1 MPVDTEVRDRVI
13 LITLNRPERMN
24 ALDAEMNAQLNDAL
38 HRLAEDDDIW
48 VAIITG
54 AGDRAFCSGRDLM
67 AGGPGSPEYHH
78 EMAARG
84 EHAQSGEREFPP
96 DKIWKPVIAAING
109 WCLAGGFALAL
120 SCDFRLMAD
129 SARIGSMAVKRNR
142 VGQQQTAR
150 LCRYIPFAKALE
162 LLMIGDHIPAD
173 EAERIGLVN
182 KVVPAAE
189 LMPAAFEW
197 AGRLMKGGPLAVRAS
212 KEVAYRS
219 LEASWDAAM
228 ELEYTWHE
236 RLLETDDGLEASL
249 AFKEKRDPVWQAR

>member
-1 MPVDTEVRDRVI
+1 MPVDTEVRDRV
-13 LITLNRPERMN
+13 LQITLNRPEKMN
-24 ALDAEMNAQLNDAL
+24 AMDGEMNAQLTDAWR
-38 HRLAEDDDIW
+38 RLAEDDDIW

-84 EHAQSGEREFPP
+84 EHVETGHREYAP
-96 DKIWKPVIAAING
+96 DLIWKPVIAAING

-120 SCDFRLMAD
+120 SCDFRLM
-129 SARIGSMAVKRNR
+129 SETARIGSMAVKRNR
-142 VGQQQTAR
+142 VGQQQTVR
-150 LCRYIPFAKALE
+150 LCRYVPFAKALE
-162 LLMIGDHIPAD
+162 LLMTGDHIAAD

-182 KVVPAAE
+182 KAVPQQE
-189 LMPAAFEW
+189 LMQSAFEW

-219 LEASWDAAM
+219 LEGSWAEAM
-228 ELEYTWHE
+228 ELEATWHDH
-236 RLLETDDGLEASL
+236 LLETEDGLEASV
-249 AFKEKRDPVWQAR
+249 AFKERRDPIWKAR